1 MIRAKQGKKRGI
13 TLGTRTR
20 KDASFG
26 QVKMTSLLALDAV
39 DRTIGGFHRRA
50 SRTNVTRTEKPLG
63 VLSRMI

>member
-1 MIRAKQGKKRGI
+1 MIRAKQGKKREI

-39 DRTIGGFHRRA
+39 DRTIGGFHRRP
-50 SRTNVTRTEKPLG
+50 SRTTSPAPKNRSVCCLE
-63 VLSRMI
+63 